1 MASVTTDIFATRATE
16 SMSDKLMR
24 GLTRLAKLS
33 PTYRRVEALSIM
45 TDAELAAQNMTRE
58 QAAAR
63 VFGNKFYI

>member
-1 MASVTTDIFATRATE
+1 MASVTTDIFATRAIE
-16 SMSDKLMR
+16 STGDKLMR
-24 GLTRLAKLS
+24 GLVRLAQLS